1 MNTTRNRKSDGALS
15 ESREPFALSFAPV
28 DWLRRMFGFEKIVF
42 AGDSILPSP
51 DFHTVRRRLLRGL
64 RKRMA
69 GRNSEA
75 GRRTDQRG
83 RAGRDA
89 RDPRRGRAGR
99 DARGPRGLPALPG
112 QCHPSRRSWK
122 RSIIDH
128 GHPRL

>member
-42 AGDSILPSP
+42 SGDSFLPSP

-89 RDPRRGRAGR
+89 R
-99 DARGPRGLPALPG
+99 GPRGLPALPG
-112 QCHPSRRSWK
+112 QCHPARRSWK